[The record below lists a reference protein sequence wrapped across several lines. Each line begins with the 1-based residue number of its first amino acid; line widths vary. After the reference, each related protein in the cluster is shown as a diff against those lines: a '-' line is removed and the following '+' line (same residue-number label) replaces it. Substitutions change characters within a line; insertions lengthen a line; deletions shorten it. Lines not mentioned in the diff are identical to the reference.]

1 MLTVKTKNKLKKCN
15 GKIMENPKNQRTT
28 LVVDTNYMLISRAF
42 VVRDKIHKDQNIE
55 TKLSGINEMFSM
67 ILTQVSGFV
76 EKNYPLINEIALVCD
91 QGSWRKKLAI
101 PKSLE
106 QQNITYKGHR
116 TKVHKASGFEPDWE
130 LVWAEYK
137 KFIDTLKNEF
147 KLCVFSQWD
156 IEGDDWARYLVEFTE
171 NCNKKNYNNQENGSF
186 TTNNI
191 ILWTTDC
198 DWKQL
203 LRFSLYGTKVVWYN
217 GKMISVNKEVEYT
230 ENIPT
235 TGNNIPNLPNFGG
248 GTQLSI
254 FDSYKPYNTTNFN
267 TNPTNPYGTA
277 NGGSIKTLEQFIN
290 NFRLNGA
297 YEEIEPEDI
306 ITEKILLGD
315 SSDNIYPIWNEINGS
330 TGKKVNLTQK
340 MLWDA
345 GISNLDFV
353 YDVVDYENS
362 KNQLTM
368 DFGTCSGDPIKHK
381 LFPKFVHPKSPIYTK
396 FKKSINLGLL
406 TEDSL
411 RERYEYNR
419 TLVFLDKSVM
429 GVPLRKSMHEYAKN
443 ILNTNGGSLS
453 SDYKNKFY
461 PAVLEYTGRLR
472 KGIKNPE
479 DEYHLPF

>member
-1 MLTVKTKNKLKKCN
+1 MEKNK
-15 GKIMENPKNQRTT
+15 TT
-28 LVVDTNYMLISRAF
+28 LVIDTNYMLISRAF
-42 VVRDKIHKDQNIE
+42 IVRDKIHKDQNIE

-76 EKNYPLINEIALVCD
+76 EKNYPLITDVALVCD
-91 QGSWRKKLAI
+91 QGSWRKKLPI
-101 PKSLE
+101 PDSLV

-130 LVWAEYK
+130 LVWSEYK
-137 KFIDTLKNEF
+137 KFVDTLKNEF
-147 KLCVFSQWD
+147 KLCIFSHWD
-156 IEGDDWARYLVEFTE
+156 IEGDDWARYLVEYTE
-171 NCNKKNYNNQENGSF
+171 NYNKKLKELDNG
-186 TTNNI
+186 TPITPHNI

-217 GKMISVNKEVEYT
+217 GKMVSVNKEVDYT
-230 ENIPT
+230 NKKNPT
-235 TGNNIPNLPNFGG
+235 SGGSSNSINLPFYG

-254 FDSYKPYNTTNFN
+254 FDSYKPYTGSSTNN
-267 TNPTNPYGTA
+267 SYNPGTG
-277 NGGSIKTLEQFIN
+277 NFGSIKTLEQFIN

-297 YEEIEPEDI
+297 YEEIYPEDI

-315 SSDNIYPIWNEINGS
+315 SSDNIYPIWNEINPE
-330 TGKKVNLTQK
+330 TGKKSNLTQK
-340 MLWDA
+340 LLDDS
-345 GISNLDFV
+345 GIHNLDFI

-362 KNQLTM
+362 KNQLTI

-419 TLVFLDKSVM
+419 TLVFLDKAVM
-429 GVPLRKSMHEYAKN
+429 STELRKSMHEYAKN
-443 ILNTNGGSLS
+443 ILNSNNVSLS
-453 SDYKNKFY
+453 SDYKNTFY
-461 PAVLEYTGRLR
+461 PAMLEYTGRL
-472 KGIKNPE
+472 KKDIKNQEEE
-479 DEYHLPF
+479 DDLPF